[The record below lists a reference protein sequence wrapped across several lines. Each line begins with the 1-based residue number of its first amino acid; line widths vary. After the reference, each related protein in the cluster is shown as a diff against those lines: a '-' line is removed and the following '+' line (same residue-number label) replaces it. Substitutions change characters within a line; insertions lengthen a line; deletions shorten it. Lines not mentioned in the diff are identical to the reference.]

1 MGFAAHLGPWRL
13 GTVKDTTGTTAGTI
27 ANMGC
32 TEVAQTTPLTFTN
45 INSSLTGNAFVLPA
59 GALITS
65 IQVITNEAFSAAT
78 TVKFTIGSTDLCT
91 AATVTNANV
100 YAITPVA
107 SAAVA
112 SLYANV
118 GSTDAIV
125 TYTATKGSTLTTG
138 GFTFVIRYV
147 VRASNGASAP
157 TAFQN

>member
-1 MGFAAHLGPWRL
+1 MGFASHLGPWRL

-32 TEVAQTTPLTFTN
+32 TEVAQTTPLTFAN

-59 GALITS
+59 GALITN
-65 IQVITNEAFSAAT
+65 IQVITSEAFSAAT
-78 TVKFTIGSTDLCT
+78 TVKFTIGSTDLCS
-91 AATVTNANV
+91 AATVTSGNV
-100 YAITPVA
+100 YAITPTA

-112 SLYANV
+112 ALFANV

-138 GFTFVIRYV
+138 AFTLVIRYV
-147 VRASNGASAP
+147 VRNSNGASAP